1 LRGRKKSAGP
11 GVGLA
16 EMLQPDTLLR
26 AAGARTGDADLAI
39 VIVSYEDAEWLT
51 PCLQTLYR
59 QAGSA
64 RLDVVVVDNNPAD
77 GTRALVEERFPQAR
91 VITCPNRG
99 FAHANNRGLL
109 TTTAPYVLLLN
120 PDTEIV
126 DGTFGELLEMLDR
139 QPDVGLVGVCHLRGD
154 RSLYPSKRRFPSA
167 LHALGDALSVE
178 RWPLRPR
185 WLGERDIE
193 LERYDQEADCD
204 WTTGAFMLLRRE
216 ALLSAGLLDERFFL
230 YCEEADL
237 CLRIKRAGWRIRH
250 LPAMTIV
257 HHIGKGGHE
266 PRIDAQ
272 QAYSRRQYA
281 RKNFA
286 PPHRVLF
293 LAALA
298 VRHAIRAT
306 PLVRGEDAAA
316 RRASARWSL
325 RALAGLCPP
334 PLQAP
339 PATAL
344 DPADSAAAR
353 SG

>member
-16 EMLQPDTLLR
+16 EMLQPDTLPR
-26 AAGARTGDADLAI
+26 AAGARTGAADLAV
-39 VIVSYEDAEWLT
+39 VIVSYEDADWLT

-109 TTTAPYVLLLN
+109 TTSAPYVLLLN

-126 DGTFGELLEMLDR
+126 DGTFSELLEALDR
-139 QPDVGLVGVCHLRGD
+139 RPDVGLAGVRHLTTD

-167 LHALGDALSVE
+167 LHAFSDALSIE

-185 WLGERDIE
+185 WLGERD
-193 LERYDQEADCD
+193 LEFDRYDLEADCD
-204 WTTGAFMLLRRE
+204 WTTGAFMLVRRE

-237 CLRIKRAGWRIRH
+237 CLRIKRAGWQVRH
-250 LPAMTIV
+250 LPTMTIV
-257 HHIGKGGHE
+257 HHIDKRGYD

-272 QAYSRRQYA
+272 QAFARRQYA
-281 RKNFA
+281 HKNFSW
-286 PPHRVLF
+286 PHRLLF
-293 LAALA
+293 LTALA
-298 VRHAIRAT
+298 LRHAIRTT
-306 PLVRGEDAAA
+306 PLVRGKDAAV

-325 RALAGLCPP
+325 WAAAGRCPP
-334 PLQAP
+334 PLQPP

-344 DPADSAAAR
+344 DPADSAAA
-353 SG
+353 GLG